1 MISPILQLLLIPTSS
16 VTGWNV
22 TAKVQCKN
30 YARVPPKQC
39 VQQHTTVLT
48 LWTGFEGGEMRHQLA
63 QVREKSSEKES
74 VHSNSPCRGEETVN
88 ASTKT
93 ESGFTT
99 SQPPLALPLP
109 PTTAFCIDLP
119 PPTPGGSN

>member
-1 MISPILQLLLIPTSS
+1 MCFSCDSLDQY
-16 VTGWNV
+16 VFHVNYQNNV
-22 TAKVQCKN
+22 QN

-63 QVREKSSEKES
+63 Q
-74 VHSNSPCRGEETVN
+74 ETVN

-99 SQPPLALPLP
+99 SQPPLALPPP